1 MSSVHDRNAT
11 MDALKRALPYIR
23 LYKGRTFVV
32 KMGGAVCGDAAGLR
46 SIAEQV
52 SILRELG
59 VRIVI
64 VHGGGPQTTALSSK
78 LGIETLF
85 VDGRRVTDEKTLEV
99 AVMTMNGAINT
110 AILAAARAAGLPTV
124 GVSGVD
130 AGLIRARRRP
140 PRVKIAGEVRTTV
153 DFGHVGDIVTV
164 DASVLTRLLD
174 AGYVPVVSPL
184 TADDQGNILNVNADT
199 VAATLAR
206 EMGAEKLVF
215 LQEAPGILE
224 DKNDPSSLIS
234 YTDVRGLNTLLER
247 GALDA
252 GMLPKANAAKEAL
265 YGGVKRVHVI
275 GGGPDSLLVE
285 IFTNEGAGTLIVM
298 EMRDLLP
305 AEQTGNGR
313 VEAILK
319 SAESTRG

>member
-1 MSSVHDRNAT
+1 MTSHDHNAT

-32 KMGGAVCGDAAGLR
+32 KIGGSVCANEEGLR
-46 SIAEQV
+46 SVAEQLN
-52 SILRELG
+52 ILRELG
-59 VRIVI
+59 VRIVL
-64 VHGGGPQTTALSSK
+64 VHGGGPQTTALSSR
-78 LGIETLF
+78 LGLETTF
-85 VDGRRVTDEKTLEV
+85 VDGRRVTDEKTLEI
-99 AVMTMNGAINT
+99 AVMTMNGSINT
-110 AILAAARAAGLPTV
+110 AILAACRAVGLPAV
-124 GVSGVD
+124 GVSGID

-140 PRVKIAGEVRTTV
+140 PRVKISDEIRTTV

-164 DASVLTRLLD
+164 DSSVLNKLID

-184 TADDQGNILNVNADT
+184 TADDQGHVLNINADT

-224 DKNDPSSLIS
+224 DKSDPSSLIS
-234 YTDVRGLNTLLER
+234 YTDVRGLNVLLER

-265 YGGVKRVHVI
+265 YGGVKRIHVI
-275 GGGPDSLLVE
+275 GAAKDSLLLE
-285 IFTNEGAGTLIVM
+285 IFTNEGSGTLIVM

-305 AEQTGNGR
+305 SEQTGNGR
-313 VEAILK
+313 IDAIFK
-319 SAESTRG
+319 SAESKG